1 MALVRS
7 ESAEMWSMWIRTIGR
22 PAERGPQ
29 FDPGYS
35 LGALLATSIVVTLE
49 NYVDGIIDIYPEYS
63 LRIGSQVS

>member
-1 MALVRS
+1 MLGCAG
-7 ESAEMWSMWIRTIGR
+7 EKIKTIER

-49 NYVDGIIDIYPEYS
+49 NYIDGIIDIYLEYS
-63 LRIGSQVS
+63 LRIENQIN